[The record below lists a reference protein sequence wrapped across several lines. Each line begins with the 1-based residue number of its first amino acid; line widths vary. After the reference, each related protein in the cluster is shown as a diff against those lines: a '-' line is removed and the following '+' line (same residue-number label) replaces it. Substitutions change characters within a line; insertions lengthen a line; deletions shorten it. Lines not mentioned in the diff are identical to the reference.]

1 MQVLVLNAGSSSL
14 KFALYAEGLTEIA
27 RGRVAN
33 LGPHARFEL
42 SRDTTRTRQN
52 VVAITHEDAV
62 RLVLSHVAADWSND
76 GVVVHRIVHG
86 GMEFSSPV
94 WLDEEVLTK
103 LAELEILA
111 PLHVPASRQAIA
123 VTREVLG
130 PAVPSV
136 AVFDTALFQSLPP
149 AAREYALPTEWRTG
163 FGVRRYGFHGFAHQ
177 CLRDAALRTRAAT
190 GPLARIVTV
199 QLGRGCSVAAFR
211 GASPIATSM
220 GFSPLEG
227 LIMPTRS
234 GSVDAAA
241 ALYLI
246 MRGRLKPE
254 EVLRDLN
261 EKSGLLGLSGIS
273 AEPVEL
279 LRRARDGDSTCALAL
294 DAFFYQLHQYLGAY
308 AGLLGGLDVVA
319 MGGGL
324 CEHVPEVRERLMQ
337 GVAWLGCEFTRPV
350 EAHDD
355 VSVTVLSRPSSKVL
369 ALLVFVDEERIMAE
383 QVVTYLRTREV
394 SSPA

>member
-1 MQVLVLNAGSSSL
+1 MHVLVLNAGSSSL
-14 KFALYAEGLTEIA
+14 KFALYAEGLIEIA

-33 LGPHARFEL
+33 LGPHARFDV
-42 SRDTTRTRQN
+42 SRDTTRTQQH
-52 VVAITHEDAV
+52 VVAFTHEDAV

-76 GVVVHRIVHG
+76 SVVVHRIVHG

-94 WLDEEVLTK
+94 WLDAAVLAK

-111 PLHVPASRQAIA
+111 PLHLPAAWQTIA

-130 PAVPSV
+130 PAVPAV

-149 AAREYALPTEWRTG
+149 AAREYALPAEWRTG
-163 FGVRRYGFHGFAHQ
+163 YGVRRYGFHGFAHQ
-177 CLRDAALRTRAAT
+177 CLRDVALRTTTAT
-190 GPLARIVTV
+190 GALARIVTV

-227 LIMPTRS
+227 LIMPTRA

-246 MRGRLKPE
+246 MQGHLKPE

-261 EKSGLLGLSGIS
+261 EKSGLLGLSGVS
-273 AEPVEL
+273 AEPAEL
-279 LRRARDGDSTCALAL
+279 MRRARDGDRTCALAL

-308 AGLLGGLDVVA
+308 AGLLGGLDVLA

-337 GVAWLGCEFTRPV
+337 GVAWLGCQFTPPIDAD
-350 EAHDD
+350 ENDP
-355 VSVTVLSRPSSKVL
+355 VTVLSLPSSKVL
-369 ALLVFVDEERIMAE
+369 ALLVFVDEERVMAE
-383 QVVTYLRTREV
+383 QAVTYLRTREV
-394 SSPA
+394 SSRA